1 MKSKISIILKLIF
14 GLFLFALGFVLA
26 INANIGVAPWDVLHQ
41 GISELTGIT
50 VGRAHIYV
58 GLGILIFNIILG
70 ESIGIG
76 TILNMLLIGIFMD
89 ILIFYNLVPSFQG
102 FILKLIM
109 LILGMIIQGYGF
121 YFYISAT
128 LGIGPRDGLMVV
140 LTRRTGKSISLIKG
154 SIETSVVLIGF
165 ILGGNFGI
173 GTIIMALFTGY
184 IWQIIFKSLSFD
196 VDKIKHKTIF

>member
-1 MKSKISIILKLIF
+1 MKSKISIITKLIF
-14 GLFLFALGFVLA
+14 GLFLFAVGFVLA
-26 INANIGVAPWDVLHQ
+26 INADIGVAPWDVLHQ
-41 GISELTGIT
+41 GIANLTGIT

-58 GLGILIFNIILG
+58 GLAILIFNIILG

-89 ILIFYNLVPSFQG
+89 ILIFYNLLPSFQS
-102 FILKLIM
+102 FIPSLII
-109 LILGMIIQGYGF
+109 LILGMVIQGYGF
-121 YFYISAT
+121 YFYIKAA

-140 LTRRTGKSISLIKG
+140 LTRTTNKSVSFIKA

-165 ILGGNFGI
+165 LLGGNFGI

-184 IWQIIFKSLSFD
+184 IWEIVFKTLDFN
-196 VDKIKHKTIF
+196 VDKIEHRTLF